1 MTQAPARPSM
11 FAIFRK
17 RDFSL
22 MWTAQLVSTI
32 GEALTDLAAAIL
44 IFRITGSAF
53 AVGAVL
59 MVTAIPTLIFGLFA
73 GVFVDRFDKKRILLL
88 SNLLRGFIVL
98 GIPVAF
104 TLHNAGS
111 ISQETAIAALYG
123 LIFISATVRQFFDPA
138 WEAVLPEI
146 ASEEELTQA
155 NSFLAVSSFGST
167 AVGFAAAGFLASA
180 DILLPFYI
188 DAATY
193 FFAFALLL
201 FVRVPKGAPPEATTV
216 GVVVENLRSGARY
229 LWGTPILRSI
239 FVSGAPVFL
248 AFGLWNVLLLPMAIR
263 ELDASEFE
271 YGLQEAL
278 TSVGFVIGSFFMA
291 RYGDRLNEGTWLVVS
306 TAAMGFFGVLYGLSP
321 DINIAILLVMITGF
335 LNSPMSIAR
344 RLLLQRHIPRDMRGR
359 VFSAMFVSR
368 DVLFLLGMA
377 GAGLADVFPVRELIV
392 VASSICLVAGIATQ
406 FLPGLGRPAAEWRR
420 TLQLLRTAPTAP
432 GVGAGRPANMLD
444 LDRLI
449 DALPELG
456 ALAMERR
463 NAFLEGAT
471 VAKAPPGCAI
481 VRVGEESDSAFFVLG
496 GKVVAGIPAEG
507 EEYRSLASMGPG
519 DFFGEIA
526 ALTGSPRTANV
537 VADEFSE
544 VLEIPAATLR
554 ELRGLP
560 AMSNLINLKL
570 SERLTRTQNADLV
583 RLAGLDQRDLRDL
596 RRRRS
601 GSSPTE
607 TPKSAP
613 TGAA

>member
-1 MTQAPARPSM
+1 MAQAPAGGSM

-22 MWTAQLVSTI
+22 MWSAQFVSTV

-44 IFRITGSAF
+44 IFEITDSAF

-59 MVTAIPTLIFGLFA
+59 MVTAIPTLLFGLFA

-88 SNLLRGFIVL
+88 ANLIRGFIVL
-98 GIPVAF
+98 GIPLSFQLLDEAAAV
-104 TLHNAGS
+104 
-111 ISQETAIAALYG
+111 AALYG
-123 LIFISATVRQFFDPA
+123 LIFLSATVRQFFDPA
-138 WEAVLPEI
+138 WEAVLPEV

-167 AVGFAAAGFLASA
+167 AFGFAAAGVLASVN
-180 DILLPFYI
+180 IFLPFYI

-193 FFAFALLL
+193 FLAFALLL
-201 FVRVPKGAPPEATTV
+201 GVRVPKGGSAEQTSV
-216 GVVVENLRSGARY
+216 GVVVENLKSGARY
-229 LWGTPILRSI
+229 LWRTPILRSI
-239 FVSGAPVFL
+239 FLSGAPVFL
-248 AFGLWNVLLLPMAIR
+248 SFGLWNVLLLPMAIR

-271 YGLQEAL
+271 YGLQEGL
-278 TSVGFVIGSFFMA
+278 TSIGFVIGSFLMA
-291 RYGDRLNEGTWLVVS
+291 RFGDRLNEGTWLVVS
-306 TAAMGFFGVLYGLSP
+306 TAFMGLFGIFYGLSP
-321 DINIAILLVMITGF
+321 NIDVAIVLVMITGF
-335 LNSPMSIAR
+335 LNAPMSIAR

-377 GAGLADVFPVRELIV
+377 GAGLADVLPVRELII
-392 VASSICLVAGIATQ
+392 VASGICLVAGIATQ
-406 FLPGLGRPAAEWRR
+406 FMPGLGRPAAEWRR

-432 GVGAGRPANMLD
+432 GLGAGRPANMLD

-449 DALPELG
+449 DVLPELRS
-456 ALAMERR
+456 LPMEGR

-471 VAKAPPGCAI
+471 IAKAPPGCAV
-481 VRVGEESDSAFFVLG
+481 VRVGEVSDSAFFVLG
-496 GKVVAGIPAEG
+496 GKVVAGVPGEG
-507 EEYRSLASMGPG
+507 EELRALATMGPG

-537 VADEFSE
+537 VTEDFTE
-544 VLEIPAATLR
+544 VLEVPAETLR
-554 ELRGLP
+554 ELRGVPEMAGLLR
-560 AMSNLINLKL
+560 AKMA
-570 SERLTRTQNADLV
+570 ERLTRTANADLI

-601 GSSPTE
+601 DEPAAE
-607 TPKSAP
+607 AP
-613 TGAA
+613 TPEPSGAA